1 MTIFVSLYRMNIQQ
15 TIMKKTA
22 IILSAA
28 LLAGLA
34 LTGCNNAAV
43 NAPEQAKSDSTAV
56 AGSIVFFNIDKVVE
70 NYDMA
75 NDLRSVVET
84 KVNGIQA
91 EIDRRGNKLQ
101 KDLNDFQ
108 NKLNKGLLLRSDA
121 EERQIKLQQQQNEYQ
136 QYAMAKQQE
145 MQEELQVMNNQIGNA
160 IYEFVQAYN
169 AKKQYALILTTTGDI
184 LPMPVVTG
192 SPALDITDEI
202 LEGLNAEYVKTKAEE
217 KEQ

>member
-1 MTIFVSLYRMNIQQ
+1 
-15 TIMKKTA
+15 MKKIA

-34 LTGCNNAAV
+34 FTGCKNAADK
-43 NAPEQAKSDSTAV
+43 PETAEPKSDSTAV
-56 AGSIVFFNIDKVVE
+56 AGSIVFFNVDKVQE
-70 NYDMA
+70 NYDVA
-75 NDLRSVVET
+75 NDLRSKVET

-91 EIDRRGNKLQ
+91 EIERRGNKLQ

-108 NKLNKGLLLRSDA
+108 NKINKGLLLRSDA
-121 EERQIKLQQQQNEYQ
+121 ETRQLQLQQQQNEYQ
-136 QYAMAKQQE
+136 QYAITKQQE

-160 IYEFVQAYN
+160 IFEFVQAYN
-169 AKKQYALILTTTGDI
+169 EEKQYALILVSTGDI

-202 LEGLNAEYVKTKAEE
+202 IAGLNAEYVKAKSEE
-217 KEQ
+217 KE